1 MSDTPLQLC
10 EDVNQQDFTERLVE
24 LSEHVTDG
32 VEGVVTRGGHPLGFL
47 QVYKKKKSYSRSPPF
62 PGEDKLKKNKQ
73 LMNSDLCLL
82 LRELHVVK
90 DAEDDS
96 EEVVPPVLLECVA
109 VALHDLK
116 HDSETS
122 VRSEEGDNVCDQVEK

>member
-47 QVYKKKKSYSRSPPF
+47 QVYKKKKRVIVVHPLF
-62 PGEDKLKKNKQ
+62 QEKTNKKKQ
-73 LMNSDLCLL
+73 TAD
-82 LRELHVVK
+82 EL
-90 DAEDDS
+90 
-96 EEVVPPVLLECVA
+96 
-109 VALHDLK
+109 
-116 HDSETS
+116 
-122 VRSEEGDNVCDQVEK
+122 